1 MDLKKLSY
9 SKASSELPLREVVQ
23 KTLHSGKRSKKV
35 LEVPALP
42 PAYTKADGVLPVSL
56 VFVISGGEKK
66 ERNFLFELIRQKSF
80 HSLRVAFLSK
90 KGQGLQPYQMQDT
103 WQDIQETGEFVINGQ
118 TYRLDETDK
127 VFLLTDV
134 DEFYHQLLKIKAA
147 GGTGQ
152 WIISNPCFEMWLYYC
167 YLNDPENDLA
177 CLKLLTVDKRSRKLK
192 GLGKTL
198 VPGGLNPV
206 LAFERMPEGIT
217 NSKQHYAIDENGV
230 PVLFA
235 TQMHEMAE
243 CLVNTLN
250 ANAEE
255 YSEYVKAKAE
265 FREKMKKE
273 VER

>member
-9 SKASSELPLREVVQ
+9 SKVSSEQPLREVFQ
-23 KTLHSGKRSKKV
+23 KHLPSGTRSKKG
-35 LEVPALP
+35 LDVPALP
-42 PAYTKADGVLPVSL
+42 AAYTKTDGILPVSL

-66 ERNFLFELIRQKSF
+66 EKNFLIELIRQKSF

-90 KGQGLQPYQMQDT
+90 KGQGLQPYQMQDI
-103 WQDIQETGEFVINGQ
+103 WQDIQKTGEFVINGQ

-134 DEFYHQLLKIKAA
+134 DEYYDQLLKIIAT

-177 CLKLLTVDKRSRKLK
+177 CLIPLTVDKRSQKLK

-206 LAFERMPEGIT
+206 LAFERMTEGIA
-217 NSKQHYAIDENGV
+217 NSKLHYAMDENGV

-250 ANAEE
+250 ANADE

-265 FREKMKKE
+265 FRERMKKK
-273 VER
+273 